1 MFHKVE
7 FYILSP
13 KKKNLYNFMGKIC
26 FKVYIS
32 TSSNM
37 NIYLQNVNIIIH
49 NCLQFMDTYPYFKMC
64 V

>member
-1 MFHKVE
+1 MYHKVE

-13 KKKNLYNFMGKIC
+13 KKKKLCNFMGKIC

-37 NIYLQNVNIIIH
+37 NIYLQIVNINIH
-49 NCLQFMDTYPYFKMC
+49 NCL
-64 V
+64 